1 MTNRPVG
8 SNRTKD
14 DLVMEVFDKEKA
26 LEVWPEDQLSARE
39 KSLVGNS
46 YGKWTVI
53 YPTVK
58 TKNNRKYVCHCECGT
73 VRAVN
78 AASLRAN
85 RTMSCG
91 CKGQNADGI
100 KLQPG
105 MTWGKIKILA
115 DTGRR
120 TNKKEIIFRCEDE
133 DGVIFEDKSTNIKN
147 GNTKSA
153 GLSAGELAIYKL
165 LVAHGHQPIP
175 HYKIPLNNFIG
186 TFDFFVDDSYIIEFD
201 GGQHFKKGL
210 FNDDDLTY
218 IRTHDKQKNTYC
230 FDNNIP
236 LIRIPYTVAD
246 IKIEDLLLETSTY
259 ILTREK
265 EEEYYDT
272 Y

>member
-1 MTNRPVG
+1 MDRPVG
-8 SNRTKD
+8 SNRTKN
-14 DLVMEVFDKEKA
+14 DLVMQIFNKEKA
-26 LEVWPEDQLSARE
+26 LEVWPEDQLGTRE
-39 KSLVGNS
+39 KSLVGNV
-46 YGKWTVI
+46 YEKWTVM

-78 AASLRAN
+78 AASLKAG
-85 RTMSCG
+85 RTLSCG

-100 KLQPG
+100 KLKPG

-153 GLSAGELAIYKL
+153 GLSAGELVIYKL
-165 LVAHGHQPIP
+165 LTNHNHQLIP
-175 HYKIPLNNFIG
+175 HYKVSLDDFIG
-186 TFDFFVDDSYIIEFD
+186 TFDFFIDDIYMIEFD
-201 GGQHFKKGL
+201 GEQHFKKGL

-218 IRTHDKQKNTYC
+218 IRKHDKQKNAYC
-230 FDNNIP
+230 FENNIP
-236 LIRIPYTVAD
+236 LIRIPYTVTD
-246 IKIEDLLLETSTY
+246 IKIEDLLLETSAY
-259 ILTREK
+259 VLTKEK
-265 EEEYYDT
+265 EEEYYDSN
-272 Y
+272 